1 MKGGVIPRTVREL
14 EDRISRIQRQYGSRF
29 PIQSQHEGNCAS
41 DAIQIILSFS
51 DGIGEKFAENAIEV
65 FLTLPNAETTIYDD
79 QWIVDRLGEAQAG
92 ANLFQALGD
101 IYTTITSIRFL
112 RLIDEYEERLQGT
125 GFGLARMA
133 SQGATIE
140 RNGVRSDIGVL
151 CSSVFAV
158 ANRRLETPTALLAR
172 RGPRNML
179 YGYSPENYDPIVDR
193 VLENVAPGARLVTGP
208 MTRREGEYE
217 ITYSTPELERMVGVQ
232 FFFLEE
238 RVNVALGRR
247 ERGFHTLSFFK
258 YGGRWYIGDNE
269 VGFSIPLPEGFT
281 THTILTRSFSFE
293 ATAPNSPDPDTGLY
307 RYVRIYYSHEIDDL
321 DNTLD
326 NGVEIGRATYYLTS
340 PTSGTYLRSYED
352 TGARN
357 EMIAMPRKYFIPPP
371 GAAAGAPTT
380 TPAVITTT
388 SLGGY
393 LRNTNPGDTIL
404 WNLIPSSI
412 TLYPTAA
419 GAGGAAGIQ
428 AYAAKFVTNDGIYGI
443 RITQGGS
450 GGYGGITTNYK
461 LNKTQNRQE
470 QYITVNGV
478 DLYLEPIAGAPAVR
492 PATADSGVAMFAEAR
507 RSAREAR
514 AAAAA
519 PVTTTPLG
527 FGFPGTMA
535 AATVTP
541 VTTATPAPT
550 SYGFPTTLGQ
560 YYKSTEQAPPGFY
573 VGNTLALA
581 NANTNVVET
590 NGLLFFFMTE
600 PSTNDIIAVFRVGED
615 QYQAY
620 KIARNR
626 SPDTTMVSG
635 NVYLA
640 GIRDP
645 AIMQAA
651 YNRAQEVKR
660 EQAAALASAARR
672 EEELRFR
679 FPGLSTPPSAPEPR
693 VSGLSDDPFGIR
705 AIHERFA
712 GRGRRKTRRARKTR
726 PTRRRR

>member
-1 MKGGVIPRTVREL
+1 MKGGVVPRTVAEL

-51 DGIGEKFAENAIEV
+51 DGIGERFAENAIDV

-79 QWIVDRLGEAQAG
+79 QWIVNRLGEAQAG

-125 GFGLARMA
+125 GFGLARTE
-133 SQGATIE
+133 SQGRAIE

-179 YGYSPENYDPIVDR
+179 YGYSPENYDPIVNR

-269 VGFSIPLPEGFT
+269 VGFSIPLPADFT

-307 RYVRIYYSHEIDDL
+307 RYERIYYSHEIDDL

-371 GAAAGAPTT
+371 EAAAGAPIIRST
-380 TPAVITTT
+380 AITT
-388 SLGGY
+388 SPLGGY
-393 LRNTNPGDTIL
+393 LKNTNPGDTTL

-412 TLYPTAA
+412 TLYPTVA
-419 GAGGAAGIQ
+419 GAGGAAGVQ
-428 AYAAKFVTNDGIYGI
+428 AYASRFVTNDGIYGI
-443 RITQGGS
+443 RITQGG
-450 GGYGGITTNYK
+450 YGGTTTNYK

-478 DLYLEPIAGAPAVR
+478 DLYLEPIAGAPAGR
-492 PATADSGVAMFAEAR
+492 PAATGAPARPVAATTGVAAFAEAR

-514 AAAAA
+514 AVA
-519 PVTTTPLG
+519 PATTRPLG
-527 FGFPGTMA
+527 FGFPGTTP
-535 AATVTP
+535 AATVTIAAP
-541 VTTATPAPT
+541 SGPPGGLYGFVTPPATAAPTPAAAPVVVAPT
-550 SYGFPTTLGQ
+550 GDFVKTGEPIPPRFAVGSAMVLTDLQSRAQVNGVIQTHVTDAQTGDLVLVYAIQGQPQPSYF
-560 YYKSTEQAPPGFY
+560 
-573 VGNTLALA
+573 
-581 NANTNVVET
+581 
-590 NGLLFFFMTE
+590 
-600 PSTNDIIAVFRVGED
+600 
-615 QYQAY
+615 
-620 KIARNR
+620 KIAR
-626 SPDTTMVSG
+626 SG
-635 NVYLA
+635 GRNGVTVETPYDVYLA
-640 GIRDP
+640 GVT
-645 AIMQAA
+645 
-651 YNRAQEVKR
+651 NWGGSFT
-660 EQAAALASAARR
+660 LASPTSIGPVTRLFNGGRR
-672 EEELRFR
+672 N
-679 FPGLSTPPSAPEPR
+679 
-693 VSGLSDDPFGIR
+693 
-705 AIHERFA
+705 
-712 GRGRRKTRRARKTR
+712 RKTRRIRKTR
-726 PTRRRR
+726 HTRRRR

>member
-1 MKGGVIPRTVREL
+1 MKGGVIPRTVGEL

-79 QWIVDRLGEAQAG
+79 QWITEKLSEAQAG

-101 IYTTITSIRFL
+101 IYTSIISIRFL

-125 GFGLARMA
+125 GMGLARTE
-133 SQGATIE
+133 SQGRAIE

-172 RGPRNML
+172 RGARNML
-179 YGYSPENYDPIVDR
+179 YGYSPENYDPIVNR
-193 VLENVAPGARLVTGP
+193 VLENVAPGSRLLTGP

-238 RVNVALGRR
+238 RVNVTLGRR

-269 VGFSIPLPEGFT
+269 VGFSIPLPDDFT

-293 ATAPNSPDPDTGLY
+293 ATAPDSPDPDTGLY
-307 RYVRIYYSHEIDDL
+307 RYERIYYSHEIDDL

-371 GAAAGAPTT
+371 EGAAGAPTT
-380 TPAVITTT
+380 PAVITIT

-428 AYAAKFVTNDGIYGI
+428 ANAAKFVTNDGIYGI

-450 GGYGGITTNYK
+450 GGYGGITTSYK

-492 PATADSGVAMFAEAR
+492 PAAAATAAPAVRPATAATAAPAVRPATAGVTAFAEAR
-507 RSAREAR
+507 RAAREAR
-514 AAAAA
+514 AAAVA
-519 PVTTTPLG
+519 PATTTPLG
-527 FGFPGTMA
+527 FGFPGTTA
-535 AATVTP
+535 ASTVTP
-541 VTTATPAPT
+541 VTAAAPSGPPGGLYGFVTRPTTASPTPAAAPVAVAPT
-550 SYGFPTTLGQ
+550 GDFVKTGEPLPPQFAVGSGMVLTDLQSRAQVNARIQSHVNDTQTGDLVLVYAIQGQPQPSYF
-560 YYKSTEQAPPGFY
+560 
-573 VGNTLALA
+573 
-581 NANTNVVET
+581 
-590 NGLLFFFMTE
+590 
-600 PSTNDIIAVFRVGED
+600 
-615 QYQAY
+615 
-620 KIARNR
+620 KIAR
-626 SPDTTMVSG
+626 SG
-635 NVYLA
+635 GRNGVTVETPYDVYLA
-640 GIRDP
+640 GVT
-645 AIMQAA
+645 
-651 YNRAQEVKR
+651 NWGGSFT
-660 EQAAALASAARR
+660 LASPTSIGPVTR
-672 EEELRFR
+672 LFN
-679 FPGLSTPPSAPEPR
+679 G
-693 VSGLSDDPFGIR
+693 
-705 AIHERFA
+705 
-712 GRGRRKTRRARKTR
+712 GRRKTRRVRKSR